1 MLARLGWIIFEAPEP
16 IALTDIGQP
25 GEFLRE
31 HIAGSGCCGAR
42 ELLKLYAWT
51 LTDYHRVVHLDM
63 DSLVL
68 QNMDE
73 LFSLNASCVYT
84 CDYNMMGRRRTDGAC
99 AVQVRRAA
107 RLPSVWQAFGARS
120 ADPRAHTAQLSALFT
135 AHLRPPPRA
144 THRSPL
150 TAHRSPLTTYHPPP
164 PPGRVRGGA
173 AGRGDLRGN
182 DRDCASG

>member
-84 CDYNMMGRRRTDGAC
+84 CDYNMMGRRRADGAC
-99 AVQVRRAA
+99 AVQVRRAE
-107 RLPSVWQAFGARS
+107 RLPSVYRAFGERLAREVLTLEPTRARS
-120 ADPRAHTAQLSALFT
+120 AALFT
-135 AHLRPPPRA
+135 AHLRPPPRT
-144 THRSPL
+144 THRSP
-150 TAHRSPLTTYHPPP
+150 PLTTHHPPP

-182 DRDCASG
+182 DRDRTSG